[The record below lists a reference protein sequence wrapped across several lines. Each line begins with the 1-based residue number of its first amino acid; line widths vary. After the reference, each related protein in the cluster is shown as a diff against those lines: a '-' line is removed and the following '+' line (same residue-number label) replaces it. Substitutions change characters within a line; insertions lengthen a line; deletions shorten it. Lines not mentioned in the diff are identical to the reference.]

1 MRPDLDPGRCF
12 HLRAGVTA
20 QEFDA
25 CYRAAKRR
33 GLSLACWLRAAALA
47 AAASDAPGG
56 RQDAEY
62 RDPAV
67 REIMA
72 ANDREASP

>member
-20 QEFDA
+20 AEFDA
-25 CYRAAKRR
+25 CYRAAKRQ
-33 GLSLACWLRAAALA
+33 GLPLARWLRDTAI
-47 AAASDAPGG
+47 AAASAAPRE
-56 RQDAEY
+56 RQHAEY

-67 REIMA
+67 RQIMA